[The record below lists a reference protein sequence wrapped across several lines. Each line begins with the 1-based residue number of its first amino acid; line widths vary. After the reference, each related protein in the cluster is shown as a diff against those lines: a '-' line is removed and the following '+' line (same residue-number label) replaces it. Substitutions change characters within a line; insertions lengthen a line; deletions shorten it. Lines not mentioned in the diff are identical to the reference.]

1 MYERK
6 NDTYSFSFFDGS
18 REVLHRFTIPE
29 GMTYD
34 FIVEKFYDFLSGV
47 YGYDMRDTCESRCG
61 DTCRKESIKDY
72 IE

>member
-6 NDTYSFSFFDGS
+6 IETYSFSFHDGD

-34 FIVEKFYDFLSGV
+34 LIVDRFYDFLSGV
-47 YGYDMRDTCESRCG
+47 YGYDIHQAIQ
-61 DTCRKESIKDY
+61 KE
-72 IE
+72 EQ